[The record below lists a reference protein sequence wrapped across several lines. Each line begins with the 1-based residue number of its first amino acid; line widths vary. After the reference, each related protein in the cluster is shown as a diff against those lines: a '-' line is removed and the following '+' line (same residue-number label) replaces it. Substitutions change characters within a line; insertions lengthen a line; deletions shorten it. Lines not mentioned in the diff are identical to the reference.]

1 MKKVT
6 MFLLATALGAA
17 TLVAQRPFGP
27 RNAGEGQHAAR
38 TPDALI
44 AFLNLD
50 DAQVTALQENNKAF
64 REAVRTAMEGKRDH
78 MKQLR
83 DELAK
88 DSPDANLVGQ
98 LIIEG
103 KKTREQIG
111 EIRDQYKATAMQTLT
126 DEQKAKLASLEQVTE
141 LQPTAREAA
150 GFYLLDRPDNGPGFG
165 PGGRGR
171 APTGRADSA
180 AGSGDSR
187 RLGLDRRLVRPRT
200 SVRGCRCIC
209 SMRV

>member
-1 MKKVT
+1 M
-6 MFLLATALGAA
+6 
-17 TLVAQRPFGP
+17 QRLWWPNG
-27 RNAGEGQHAAR
+27 RSARETRVKGQHAAR

-64 REAVRTAMEGKRDH
+64 REAVRTAMEGKRDQ

-103 KKTREQIG
+103 KKTREQVG

-150 GFYLLDRPDNGPGFG
+150 GFHLLDGPDNGPGFG
-165 PGGRGR
+165 VGGGRGFGHR
-171 APTGRADSA
+171 GPAAFRGGFGR
-180 AGSGDSR
+180 
-187 RLGLDRRLVRPRT
+187 
-200 SVRGCRCIC
+200 
-209 SMRV
+209 